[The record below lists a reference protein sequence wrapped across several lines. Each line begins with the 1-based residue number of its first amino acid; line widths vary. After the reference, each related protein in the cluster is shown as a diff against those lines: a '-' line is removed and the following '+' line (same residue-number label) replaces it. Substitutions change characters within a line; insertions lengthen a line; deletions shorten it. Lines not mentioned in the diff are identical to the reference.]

1 MRSTLFALIL
11 LATAACSKKAA
22 DKADTGPSCDQVTDR
37 VLEIMKSGLTG
48 HGNVE
53 MGNKKQMVEQCE
65 ARNMSATQR
74 KCMVAAK
81 DVTALA
87 ACSAPPPSAPT
98 APAGPIAT
106 PPAPTP

>member
-1 MRSTLFALIL
+1 MRSTLFALL
-11 LATAACSKKAA
+11 VLAAAGCSKKA
-22 DKADTGPSCDQVTDR
+22 DKADPGPGCDQVTDR

-65 ARNMSATQR
+65 ARKMSAAQR

-87 ACSAPPPSAPT
+87 NCSAPAAAPTGPIT
-98 APAGPIAT
+98 APA
-106 PPAPTP
+106 APTP